1 MYKEKIKNIG
11 DQKMFD
17 EEKTTKAV
25 EKVNPSVVNIV
36 TKRIMGHDRF
46 NSYEFQGAGS
56 GIIMNPEGYILTNNH
71 VVEQSKKVDV
81 YLCNGEKFEGHVIGT
96 DPSTDIAVIKINGDN
111 FYSGEFGNSDTLRP
125 GQMAI
130 AIGNSLGLSGGPS
143 VTIGVISAIRRN
155 IPSERG
161 VLENMIQTD
170 AAINPGNSGGPLVD
184 SNGNI
189 IGINNAII
197 PYAHGIG
204 FAIPINIAKD
214 VANELITFGRI
225 TRPWLGILGVDIS
238 PTLASY
244 YRLAA
249 DEGALI
255 VQINEASPA
264 DNAGLEPGDI
274 ILEIEG
280 KHIKGMEDVRHS
292 IWKRKVGES
301 ITLKILRKHRQ
312 IHGTLRLSQ
321 TPAN

>member
-1 MYKEKIKNIG
+1 
-11 DQKMFD
+11 MFD

-25 EKVNPSVVNIV
+25 EKVSPSVVNIV
-36 TKRIMGHDRF
+36 TKRIMGYDRF
-46 NSYEFQGAGS
+46 NTYEFKGAGS

-71 VVEQSKKVDV
+71 VVEQTKNVDV
-81 YLCNGEKFEGHVIGT
+81 YLCNGEKYEGLVIGT

-111 FYSGEFGNSDTLRP
+111 FYSGEFGDSDVLRP
-125 GQMAI
+125 GQLAI
-130 AIGNSLGLSGGPS
+130 AIGNSLGFSGGPS

-184 SNGNI
+184 SDGKI

-197 PYAHGIG
+197 PFAHGIG

-214 VANELITFGRI
+214 VANELITYGCV
-225 TRPWLGILGVDIS
+225 TRPWLGILGIDIN

-244 YRLAA
+244 YKLAS

-255 VQINEASPA
+255 VQINEESPA
-264 DNAGLEPGDI
+264 DKAGLEPGDI
-274 ILEIEG
+274 IVEIEG
-280 KHIKGMEDVRHS
+280 KPMKGMEDVRHL
-292 IWKRKVGES
+292 IWKRKAGEH
-301 ITLKILRKHRQ
+301 ITVRILRKHKQ
-312 IHGTLRLSQ
+312 LLGTLQLAPM
-321 TPAN
+321 PAR

>member
-1 MYKEKIKNIG
+1 VKRKTKKLGDKKMY
-11 DQKMFD
+11 D
-17 EEKTTKAV
+17 EEKTIKAV
-25 EKVNPSVVNIV
+25 EKVSPSVVNIV
-36 TKRIMGHDRF
+36 TKHIMGDNPF
-46 NSYEFQGAGS
+46 NTYELQGAGS

-71 VVEQSKKVDV
+71 VVNRTKKVDV
-81 YLCNGEKFEGHVIGT
+81 YLCNGDKYEGSVIGT
-96 DPSTDIAVIKINGDN
+96 DPSTDIAVIKITGEN

-125 GQMAI
+125 GQRAI

-170 AAINPGNSGGPLVD
+170 AAINPGNSGGPLID
-184 SNGNI
+184 SDGNI

-197 PYAHGIG
+197 PFAHGIG

-214 VANELITFGRI
+214 VANELITHGRV
-225 TRPWLGILGVDIS
+225 TRPWLGILGIDVN

-244 YRLAA
+244 YQLAS

-264 DNAGLEPGDI
+264 DKAGLKPGDI
-274 ILEIEG
+274 IIEIEG
-280 KHIKGMEDVRHS
+280 KRMKGMEDVRHT
-292 IWKRKVGES
+292 IWTRKAGED
-301 ITLKILRKHRQ
+301 ITLKIFRKHQR
-312 IHGTLRLSQ
+312 ILGSLKLSH
-321 TPAN
+321 TPAS

>member
-1 MYKEKIKNIG
+1 
-11 DQKMFD
+11 MFE

-25 EKVNPSVVNIV
+25 EKISPSVVNIV
-36 TKRIMGHDRF
+36 TKRMMGHDRF
-46 NSYEFQGAGS
+46 NTYEFQGAGS
-56 GIIMNPEGYILTNNH
+56 GVIMNPEGYILTNNH
-71 VVEQSKKVDV
+71 VVEQTKKVDV
-81 YLCNGEKFEGHVIGT
+81 YLCNGEKYEGTVIGT

-170 AAINPGNSGGPLVD
+170 AAINPGNSGGPLID
-184 SNGNI
+184 SDGNI

-197 PYAHGIG
+197 PFAHGIG
-204 FAIPINIAKD
+204 FAIPINVAKD
-214 VANELITFGRI
+214 VANELIIYGRV
-225 TRPWLGILGVDIS
+225 TRPWLGILGVDIN

-244 YRLAA
+244 YQLAS

-255 VQINEASPA
+255 VQINEKSPA
-264 DNAGLEPGDI
+264 DKAGLKPGDI
-274 ILEIEG
+274 IIEIEG
-280 KHIKGMEDVRHS
+280 KHMKGMEDVRHT
-292 IWKRKVGES
+292 IWKRKTGEN

-312 IHGTLRLSQ
+312 IQGTLTLSQ
-321 TPAN
+321 NPAS

>member
-1 MYKEKIKNIG
+1 
-11 DQKMFD
+11 MFD

-25 EKVNPSVVNIV
+25 EKVSPSVVNIV
-36 TKRIMGHDRF
+36 TKHIMGHNRF

-125 GQMAI
+125 GQVAI

-184 SNGNI
+184 SDGNI

-197 PYAHGIG
+197 PYAQGIG
-204 FAIPINIAKD
+204 FAIPINVAKD
-214 VANELITFGRI
+214 VANDLIIFGHV
-225 TRPWLGILGVDIS
+225 TRPWLGILGIDIN

-244 YRLAA
+244 YRLTS

-255 VQINEASPA
+255 VKINEQSPA
-264 DNAGLEPGDI
+264 DKAGLEPGDI

-280 KHIKGMEDVRHS
+280 KQMKGMEDVRHL
-292 IWKRKVGES
+292 IWKRKAGER
-301 ITLKILRKHRQ
+301 IKLKILRKYKQ
-312 IHGTLRLSQ
+312 FIGTLQLEQ
-321 TPAN
+321 TPGM

>member
-1 MYKEKIKNIG
+1 
-11 DQKMFD
+11 MFD

-25 EKVNPSVVNIV
+25 EKISPSVVNIV
-36 TKRIMGHDRF
+36 TKHVMGNNRF
-46 NSYEFQGAGS
+46 NTFEFQGAGS
-56 GIIMNPEGYILTNNH
+56 GVIMTPEGYILTNNH
-71 VVEQSKKVDV
+71 VVEKSKKVDV

-96 DPSTDIAVIKINGDN
+96 DPSTDIAVVKINGDN

-170 AAINPGNSGGPLVD
+170 AAINPGNSGGPLID
-184 SNGNI
+184 SDGTI

-197 PYAHGIG
+197 PFAHGIG

-214 VANELITFGRI
+214 VANELITYGRV
-225 TRPWLGILGVDIS
+225 TRPWLGILGIDIT
-238 PTLASY
+238 PTIASY

-255 VQINEASPA
+255 VKINEASPA
-264 DNAGLEPGDI
+264 DKAGLEPGDI

-280 KHIKGMEDVRHS
+280 KHINGMEDVRHI
-292 IWKRKVGES
+292 IWKRKPGEN
-301 ITLKILRKHRQ
+301 ITIKLLRKHQ
-312 IHGTLRLSQ
+312 KILGTLQLSQ
-321 TPAN
+321 NPAS